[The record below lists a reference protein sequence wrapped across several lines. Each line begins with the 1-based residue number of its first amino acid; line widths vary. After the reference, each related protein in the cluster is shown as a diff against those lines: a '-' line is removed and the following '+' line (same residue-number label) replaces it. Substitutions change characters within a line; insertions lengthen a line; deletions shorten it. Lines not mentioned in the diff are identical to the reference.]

1 MKILSNIGLGPM
13 STEIIDIISDFA
25 LENKKNIMLISSRNQ
40 IDKNEL
46 GIGYVNNFST
56 KEYSNYVKNKKN
68 NYLHLCRDHSGPLLK
83 DIEKKI
89 SFNESLEKT
98 KESLRED
105 IINDFKLLHIDTS
118 MCKKKY
124 KVAEDLISFCDTIAS
139 KFKKKIFYEFGTEDH
154 GTKVAIKKFKDDA
167 VFFSDIK
174 NKMFLVGQTGS
185 LIKEIYQVGEFDNE
199 IARNLAKISKKY
211 DLFVKE
217 HNCDY
222 LTNFQIKERREAGIN
237 AINVAPELGYL
248 QTKTTIYLADKFNIK
263 RLLFNYKDLVLKSKK
278 WQKWIYSKKINNSNK
293 VYCAGHYHFSSKEY
307 QKLVKE
313 INKNIN
319 FKKYLKKVVFF
330 ELKKFLQI

>member
-1 MKILSNIGLGPM
+1 M

-25 LENKKNIMLISSRNQ
+25 LENKKILCLFHQEIKLN
-40 IDKNEL
+40 KNEL

-68 NYLHLCRDHSGPLLK
+68 KYLHLCRDHSGPLLK

-118 MCKKKY
+118 HVKKKY

-167 VFFSDIK
+167 VFF
-174 NKMFLVGQTGS
+174 
-185 LIKEIYQVGEFDNE
+185 LIKIRCF
-199 IARNLAKISKKY
+199 
-211 DLFVKE
+211 
-217 HNCDY
+217 
-222 LTNFQIKERREAGIN
+222 
-237 AINVAPELGYL
+237 
-248 QTKTTIYLADKFNIK
+248 
-263 RLLFNYKDLVLKSKK
+263 
-278 WQKWIYSKKINNSNK
+278 
-293 VYCAGHYHFSSKEY
+293 
-307 QKLVKE
+307 
-313 INKNIN
+313 
-319 FKKYLKKVVFF
+319 
-330 ELKKFLQI
+330 